1 MLKLLGN
8 ATRFGAAVV
17 ALAILSLCGQTARA
31 QSCTSTGLYSLMIQ
45 INGLPTTSPQYTP
58 TCFSWGPSA
67 SSTNQGVSDEL
78 TFTHS
83 TDPSTAVLMGIAQ
96 SKQILPS
103 AELQQ
108 SLLSNVAIDIQMT
121 NVRIISV
128 REAGG
133 SNGPEEIVTLKFDS
147 VVYTFQSLLANGQKN
162 GPSQTFSVTFK
173 K

>member
-1 MLKLLGN
+1 MLKSLGS
-8 ATRFGAAVV
+8 AVCIGAAIVAVSVV
-17 ALAILSLCGQTARA
+17 SFYTQPAHA
-31 QSCTSTGLYSLMIQ
+31 QSCDTTGSYSLTMQ
-45 INGLPTTSPQYTP
+45 INGLPTASPLYTP

-67 SSTNQGVSDEL
+67 SSTGQGVSDEL

-83 TDPSTAVLMGIAQ
+83 TDNTTVVLMGVAQ

-108 SLLSNVAIDIQMT
+108 ILMGNFTIDIQMS
-121 NVRIISV
+121 NLRIVSV
-128 REAGG
+128 RETGG
-133 SNGPEEIVTLKFDS
+133 ASGPEEIVTLKFDS
-147 VVYTFQSLLANGQKN
+147 VVYTFQSLLPNGQKN